1 MSQQILDHVESN
13 SLKKEIDKFD
23 CYFHGLEIIVLKSH
37 GKFRDLRS
45 HELYNGKDAKNKVAE
60 VSPFPFALL
69 VLNVIAG
76 SC

>member
-1 MSQQILDHVESN
+1 MLDNFVHE
-13 SLKKEIDKFD
+13 KEIDKLD

-45 HELYNGKDAKNKVAE
+45 HELYNGKDAKNKVAK
-60 VSPFPFALL
+60 VSLIRFAFY

-76 SC
+76 TC